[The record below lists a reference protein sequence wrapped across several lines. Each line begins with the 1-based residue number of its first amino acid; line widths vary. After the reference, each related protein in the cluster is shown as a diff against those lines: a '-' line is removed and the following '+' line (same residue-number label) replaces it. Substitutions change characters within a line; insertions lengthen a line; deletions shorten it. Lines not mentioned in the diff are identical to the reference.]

1 MFFRARESLD
11 STDCIVTNHDLVMAD
26 LALGGGAILPAPAD
40 AIYVFDEG
48 HQLPAK
54 ALNHFSHHS
63 RIISS
68 GTWLNH
74 CNKQLG
80 AILFEIAKAG
90 DINRYGEELPSV
102 LSDCT
107 QRLHQIYSA
116 LYAMP

>member
-1 MFFRARESLD
+1 MVLRARDSRD
-11 STDCIVTNHDLVMAD
+11 STHCIVTSLDLFMAD

-48 HQLPAK
+48 HQLPSK

-68 GTWLNH
+68 GTWLNQ

-80 AILFEIAKAG
+80 AILGEIGEAG
-90 DINRYGEELPSV
+90 DISRYCEELPSV
-102 LSDCT
+102 LSD
-107 QRLHQIYSA
+107 R
-116 LYAMP
+116 